1 MINTQWHW
9 QEPGT
14 AWRGCGIYHITL
26 TQTDRSL
33 PILGRLTECAN
44 PADAAVE
51 RTDLGNAI
59 VEQFLAIPSHR
70 PEVKPLAFC
79 LMPDHFHGII
89 YVTSEMQSGIM
100 SLVRGFWQGCKKVG
114 RTYSSSVVRDRDALS
129 SSLPRIKS
137 ADTPNWQYDPIF
149 HEMPYVVPLA
159 GKGQL
164 ERMISYVHNNPYRA
178 WLKRANPDLFRMRKD
193 IHISRAGSDM
203 AFSAMGNMF
212 LLDWPMRQLVECSRT
227 MRQETLDAQMKEVM
241 RNAEQGYVTIT
252 AAINDNERAI
262 AKAVRE
268 AGFPMVILLKDG
280 FPTPGSEQERYY
292 KPKGVYFETCAAGKL
307 LLMEPKEDTF
317 SEPTIQQLTQ
327 DDLRHKAEVKHQ
339 YYEPLPTTTRRY
351 RFVALNN
358 IGRLLTEDA
367 ADTIRLKE
375 QR

>member
-1 MINTQWHW
+1 MTNTQWHW

-33 PILGRLTECAN
+33 PILGRLTECAA
-44 PADAAVE
+44 PADAEVE
-51 RTDLGNAI
+51 RTALGNAI

-114 RTYSSSVVRDRDALS
+114 REYSKAAIESPEKDED
-129 SSLPRIKS
+129 I
-137 ADTPNWQYDPIF
+137 WQYDPIF

-178 WLKRANPDLFRMRKD
+178 WLKRANPDLFRMRRD

-227 MRQETLDAQMKEVM
+227 MRQEVLDAQMNEVM
-241 RNAEQGYVTIT
+241 HNAEQGYVTIT
-252 AAINDNERAI
+252 AAINDNERFI

-268 AGFPMVILLKDG
+268 AGYPMVILLKDG

-292 KPKGVYFETCAAGKL
+292 KPHGVYFETCAAGKL
-307 LLMEPKEDTF
+307 LLIEPKEATF
-317 SEPTIQQLTQ
+317 SDPTIQQLTQ
-327 DDLRHKAEVKHQ
+327 EDLRHKAEVKHQ
-339 YYEPLPTTTRRY
+339 YYEPLPTTTHRY

-358 IGRLLTEDA
+358 MGRLLATDA
-367 ADTIRLKE
+367 ADTIRL
-375 QR
+375 